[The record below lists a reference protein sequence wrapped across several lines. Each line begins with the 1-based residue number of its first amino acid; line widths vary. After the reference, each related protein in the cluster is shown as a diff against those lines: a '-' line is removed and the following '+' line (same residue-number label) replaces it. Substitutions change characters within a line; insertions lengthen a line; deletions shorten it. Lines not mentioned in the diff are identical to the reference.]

1 MKITLWVDVS
11 WALAM
16 DIIFAIL
23 ESYIFASF
31 SSCHPVVM
39 SMTSLSSS
47 SHSETESLSLV
58 LDITSIPAS
67 FLPCLARLGWIVFMS
82 MQEI

>member
-1 MKITLWVDVS
+1 MYLGS
-11 WALAM
+11 LAM
-16 DIIFAIL
+16 DRIFAL
-23 ESYIFASF
+23 FESYIFTSIP
-31 SSCHPVVM
+31 SCHPVVR
-39 SMTSLSSS
+39 SITSLSSS

-58 LDITSIPAS
+58 LDITSISAS